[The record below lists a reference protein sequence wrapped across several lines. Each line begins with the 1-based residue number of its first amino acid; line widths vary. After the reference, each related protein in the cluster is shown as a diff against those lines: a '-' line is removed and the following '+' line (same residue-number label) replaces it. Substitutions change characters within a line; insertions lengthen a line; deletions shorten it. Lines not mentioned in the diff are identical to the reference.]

1 MFFKKALVFSIGTI
15 MLLGCTESVDD
26 SNGERVTKIPD
37 INITIANNNTNNI
50 NSTDTDNITFI
61 DNTTLTATASATAC
75 ANANDNS
82 TDNSTDNCTSSI
94 FFDALKYN

>member
-75 ANANDNS
+75 AIS
-82 TDNSTDNCTSSI
+82 TCSSTCSSS
-94 FFDALKYN
+94 